1 MEKLYKC
8 MRDEQPEIIL
18 DDETIE
24 KAAEPINR
32 MLDISR
38 KLNLIK

>member
-1 MEKLYKC
+1 MENEIPEIQI
-8 MRDEQPEIIL
+8 DEQ
-18 DDETIE
+18 TIE
-24 KAAEPINR
+24 LAKKPINK

>member
-1 MEKLYKC
+1 

-18 DDETIE
+18 DSETIL
-24 KAAEPINR
+24 KAAEPIKR